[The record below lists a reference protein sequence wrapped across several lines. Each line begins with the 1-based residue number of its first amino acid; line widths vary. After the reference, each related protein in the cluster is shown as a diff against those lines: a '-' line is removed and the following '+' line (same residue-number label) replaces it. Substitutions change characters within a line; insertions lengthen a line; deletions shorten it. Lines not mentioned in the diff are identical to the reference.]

1 MHSLRMDKIS
11 AIVIS
16 MNPFLQ
22 ILLFLATTHVIK
34 AYDLQIANISVRLSA
49 QAYCDIDN
57 YNTMSFPS
65 PAQGFQID
73 TVLHDTKSDMQ
84 GYVGHLPSAQT
95 TYVVFRG
102 SSSVRNWIDD
112 FEVLK
117 TAYTSFAECVDCNVH
132 KGFYAM
138 TLALKSA
145 VIQSI
150 QHIGYSRVIVTGHS
164 EGAAVAQL
172 ICMELYA
179 NDIDCDL
186 YNFGQPRIGDPK
198 YAIFVNRVIKNL
210 FRFTHTKDIV
220 PHVPPPEMNYQ
231 HSCQEIYENE
241 QHQLTPCSSCEDP
254 NGADQYSLRET
265 TTADHLFYLNYNIT
279 ECTGK

>member
-1 MHSLRMDKIS
+1 MTPFMFLTMSL
-11 AIVIS
+11 
-16 MNPFLQ
+16 
-22 ILLFLATTHVIK
+22 LATVTQVIK
-34 AYDLQIANISVRLSA
+34 AYDLQIANVSVRLSA
-49 QAYCDIDN
+49 QAYCDIDT
-57 YNTMSFPS
+57 YTTMSFPS

-84 GYVGHLPSAQT
+84 GYVGHFPSAQS

-117 TAYTSFAECVDCNVH
+117 TTYTSFAECADCNVH

-138 TLALKSA
+138 TLALKSD

-150 QHIGYSRVIVTGHS
+150 QRLPYSHVIVTGHS

-172 ICMELYA
+172 MCMELYA
-179 NDIDCDL
+179 NDIDCDV
-186 YNFGQPRIGDPK
+186 YNFGQPRIGDPN
-198 YAIFVNRVIKNL
+198 YATFANRVIKNL
-210 FRFTHTKDIV
+210 FRFTHNKDIV

-241 QHQLTPCSSCEDP
+241 QHQLTSCIACEDSSC
-254 NGADQYSLRET
+254 ADQYSLRET
-265 TTADHLFYLNYNIT
+265 TTADHLLYLNYNIT
-279 ECTGK
+279 ECTGA